1 MGNRAVITTEDKQIG
16 IYVHW
21 NGGRESVETF
31 LAYCDTKNYRPPETD
46 CYGWARMCQVIG
58 NFFGG
63 STSIGIDRYNQL
75 DRDNYDNGVYIINKW
90 KIVGREFQHYK
101 DEEIKSATDLEDN
114 LNYLN
119 DKQPKE
125 EQLSKEEIHSY
136 CLKWAISRGLT
147 KDIEFD
153 TKAVLEIT
161 KEILRDH
168 HEHRIKEV
176 DCIFENKNE
185 ITDSYAVAT
194 DYDEVVLVNPFT
206 KEITPSAEWQ
216 FNADEDIFGKLEE
229 NKLAYVSMK
238 THHGI
243 WSYIEDVTPNEI
255 QNQKGM
261 QQYLKY
267 CKDNNISKEKIEEE
281 THLGNLSDV
290 MKYYKPLDKE
300 VR

>member
-1 MGNRAVITTEDKQIG
+1 M
-16 IYVHW
+16 
-21 NGGRESVETF
+21 
-31 LAYCDTKNYRPPETD
+31 
-46 CYGWARMCQVIG
+46 
-58 NFFGG
+58 
-63 STSIGIDRYNQL
+63 
-75 DRDNYDNGVYIINKW
+75 
-90 KIVGREFQHYK
+90 
-101 DEEIKSATDLEDN
+101 
-114 LNYLN
+114 
-119 DKQPKE
+119 
-125 EQLSKEEIHSY
+125 
-136 CLKWAISRGLT
+136 
-147 KDIEFD
+147 
-153 TKAVLEIT
+153 
-161 KEILRDH
+161 RDH

-243 WSYIEDVTPNEI
+243 WSYIQDVTPNEI